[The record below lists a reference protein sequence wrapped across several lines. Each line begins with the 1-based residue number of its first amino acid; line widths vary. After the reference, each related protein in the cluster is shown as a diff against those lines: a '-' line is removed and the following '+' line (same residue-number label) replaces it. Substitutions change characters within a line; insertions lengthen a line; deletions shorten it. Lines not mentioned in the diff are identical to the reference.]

1 MKMIKSIFCF
11 LLLIAIY
18 PGLSSAI
25 ETEWVTVEG
34 FASLENV
41 TKTEARK
48 MAIDDARRV
57 AIEKVV
63 GVEILSET
71 LVINNEVS
79 GDVICSLPYGKIID
93 QKILKENVMLVP
105 QADKGAAPLLTYKV
119 DMKVLVA
126 KERGKVDPF
135 FRVKAGINRNVFK
148 EGDQIE
154 LHITPTKDAYITVF
168 NILEDQT
175 VLILIPNRF
184 RKNNFVKANN
194 TLIFPSE
201 DDRNKGII
209 LEAFVGD
216 GKVKTNEIFH
226 VLALKES
233 IKFDTAKFD
242 EGIFGVYDGSSGL
255 VHDLVK
261 ETVRIPLSQRAET
274 FIHYRIEK

>member
-1 MKMIKSIFCF
+1 MKLINSIIC
-11 LLLIAIY
+11 IALMMTLFVS
-18 PGLSSAI
+18 PAMSI

-48 MAIDDARRV
+48 MAIDDARRS

-71 LVINNEVS
+71 MIIDNQVS
-79 GDVICSLPYGKIID
+79 GDVICSLPYGKILD
-93 QKILKENVMLVP
+93 QKIIKENVITVP

-119 DMKVLVA
+119 DMRVLVA

-135 FRVKAGINRNVFK
+135 FRVKADINRNVFK

-184 RKNNFVKANN
+184 RANSFVKANN

-201 DDRNKGII
+201 DDRNKGIV
-209 LEAFVGD
+209 LEAFAGD
-216 GKVKTNEIFH
+216 GKTKTNEIFH
-226 VLALKES
+226 VLALKEP

-242 EGIFGVYDGSSGL
+242 ESIFGIYDGSSGL
-255 VHDLVK
+255 VRDLVK
-261 ETVRIPLSQRAET
+261 ETVRIPLSHRAET

>member
-1 MKMIKSIFCF
+1 
-11 LLLIAIY
+11 
-18 PGLSSAI
+18 
-25 ETEWVTVEG
+25 
-34 FASLENV
+34 
-41 TKTEARK
+41 
-48 MAIDDARRV
+48 
-57 AIEKVV
+57 
-63 GVEILSET
+63 

-79 GDVICSLPYGKIID
+79 GDVICSLPYGKIVD

-135 FRVKAGINRNVFK
+135 FRVKASINRNVFK

-184 RKNNFVKANN
+184 KANNFIKANN
-194 TLIFPSE
+194 TLVFPSE
-201 DDRNKGII
+201 DDRKKGIA
-209 LEAFVGD
+209 LEAFTGD
-216 GKVKTNEIFH
+216 GKTKTNEIFH
-226 VLALKES
+226 VLALKEP
-233 IKFDTAKFD
+233 IKFNTAKFD
-242 EGIFGVYDGSSGL
+242 EGIFGIYDGSSGL